1 MSEYVLDTDHVSLF
15 QRKHPQ
21 VTARV
26 LAHPAA
32 YLAVTIITVE
42 EQLRGHL
49 SQIRRASV
57 GLARVEGY
65 TRLHEAL
72 NFFMTIRIL
81 DFDEMA
87 NIRYEALRQQR
98 IRIGI
103 RDLSIAA
110 TVLAVGGILITRN
123 ARDFGLIPGL
133 PIEDWSQP

>member
-15 QRKHPQ
+15 QRQHPQ

-26 LAHPAA
+26 LAHPSAH
-32 YLAVTIITVE
+32 LAVTIITVE
-42 EQLRGHL
+42 EQLRGRL
-49 SQIRRASV
+49 GQIRRASSS
-57 GLARVEGY
+57 LARMEGY
-65 TRLHEAL
+65 ARLHEAL
-72 NFFMTIRIL
+72 DFFMTIRIL

-87 NIRYEALRQQR
+87 NSHYEALRQQR

-103 RDLSIAA
+103 RDLHIAA

-123 ARDFGLIPGL
+123 ARDFGLIPHL